1 MKKMILYTLA
11 ALIFSGCAQK
21 LPDPEAEK
29 AKAMETE
36 VKAGKQITVR
46 HNVQGNSIYI
56 ECFIPGISF
65 SRSNVEGQ
73 LGKALLYVDGQLY
86 NEYDTAAFVVKNLP
100 SGVHTFTIEVVDKDN
115 KSLGISQKFKANVS

>member
-36 VKAGKQITVR
+36 VKASKQITVR

-65 SRSNVEGQ
+65 SPSNAGGQ

-86 NEYDTAAFVVKNLP
+86 NEYDTAAFVVKDLS
-100 SGVHTFTIEVVDKDN
+100 SGVHTFTIEIVDKDN